1 MNGFEIDP
9 DDLVPILDGCG
20 GSKLSKEKQEAMLDA
35 ATENAKGVYQIQDF
49 KVKAAACVQQ
59 WADDDIPLDEGETQ
73 ADRLKA
79 LLIGIVD
86 INDNKEIDEDEADA
100 FNVVVN
106 FALDYMVRHGV
117 NEDDAIDLLSDFD
130 SDLAD
135 TVRDFL
141 ISELP
146 DDDAAG
152 DDMDSFA
159 FSDGEDMMDAV
170 YKKRMVVR
178 GGKKVKAN
186 IRISGTV
193 RRSGAQKAAMK
204 KAQRKS
210 HGAGAM
216 MRRAKSMR
224 MRVKTNLKSFPVK

>member
-1 MNGFEIDP
+1 
-9 DDLVPILDGCG
+9 
-20 GSKLSKEKQEAMLDA
+20 MLDA

-193 RRSGAQKAAMK
+193 LEQ
-204 KAQRKS
+204 
-210 HGAGAM
+210 
-216 MRRAKSMR
+216 
-224 MRVKTNLKSFPVK
+224 